1 MDMVRLGLVGAGEVA
16 ARHAAAA
23 AEVPEVRLTAVADVD
38 LDRATRLAGDHG
50 AAAFADLA
58 DLLAGAEIDLVVLA
72 VPHARHAELA
82 LAALAAGRHVLVEKP
97 MATTLAD
104 CDRMIEAASRAG
116 RLLYIGQQQRQLTTV
131 RRAREVLAEGSLGR
145 PLLYLERRSS
155 DYTPGAR
162 PAWILDREL
171 AGGGI
176 AMMVGIHT
184 VDRASWLLDELPV
197 AVSGSV
203 ATPAGWQ
210 VETAAAG
217 QLFFAGAPPAYF
229 SLLHTDP
236 DFFHETTVICERG
249 RVAIDPAGVTVADGR
264 GLRRIVTVDQDREY
278 TLSFARQYQAV
289 SYCLREG
296 ASPAVSLTEAR
307 TAVAAIHALYESS
320 AAGGARIALH
330 STTVRYP
337 HM

>member
-1 MDMVRLGLVGAGEVA
+1 
-16 ARHAAAA
+16 
-23 AEVPEVRLTAVADVD
+23 
-38 LDRATRLAGDHG
+38 
-50 AAAFADLA
+50 
-58 DLLAGAEIDLVVLA
+58 
-72 VPHARHAELA
+72 
-82 LAALAAGRHVLVEKP
+82 
-97 MATTLAD
+97 
-104 CDRMIEAASRAG
+104 MIEAASRAG
-116 RLLYIGQQQRQLTTV
+116 RLLYVGQQQRQLTTV

-171 AGGGI
+171 AG
-176 AMMVGIHT
+176 
-184 VDRASWLLDELPV
+184 
-197 AVSGSV
+197 
-203 ATPAGWQ
+203 
-210 VETAAAG
+210 
-217 QLFFAGAPPAYF
+217 
-229 SLLHTDP
+229 
-236 DFFHETTVICERG
+236 G

-330 STTVRYP
+330 PTTVRYP